1 MIRLPSPFFAGALL
15 GSRTRERARID
26 AGPALRRKPCPLR
39 WRDRP
44 RLVDRSARVGPGDVG
59 ALIRRALIR
68 RPANPAEVRMNMKSC
83 DGTPPALRTVMK
95 KSTRRLALRA
105 QTLRLLADEALP
117 AVLGGGQVGVGDQ
130 GFIMKDSII
139 VPTSRR

>member
-1 MIRLPSPFFAGALL
+1 MIRLPSPFFAGASL
-15 GSRTRERARID
+15 GSRTSRTRSDRCRA
-26 AGPALRRKPCPLR
+26 GLRRKPCPLR

-44 RLVDRSARVGPGDVG
+44 PRRRSFPRVEPGDAG

-68 RPANPAEVRMNMKSC
+68 RPANPAEVRMRVERG
-83 DGTPPALRTVMK
+83 DGTSPAKWTAMK

-105 QTLRLLADEALP
+105 QTIRLLADEALP

>member
-1 MIRLPSPFFAGALL
+1 VRGRGCDASLARSAGAII
-15 GSRTRERARID
+15 RVF
-26 AGPALRRKPCPLR
+26 
-39 WRDRP
+39 
-44 RLVDRSARVGPGDVG
+44 VDRSARVDPGDVG

-68 RPANPAEVRMNMKSC
+68 RPANPAEVRMNVKSC
-83 DGTPPALRTVMK
+83 GGTPPALRTVMK

-105 QTLRLLADEALP
+105 QTIRLLADEALP

-139 VPTSRR
+139 VQTSRR